1 MCQED
6 TVFLVSFMSSGL
18 YNIYASFSAEFPE
31 LRKGGFDKD
40 FAFRTECPR
49 ISLILT
55 HCPAMDLCINS
66 HILQEEA
73 SLMVN
78 KMVVIYSYSRM
89 SLGVILITVFL

>member
-18 YNIYASFSAEFPE
+18 YNMYASFSAEFPE
-31 LRKGGFDKD
+31 LRREGLIKTSHLGQSVP
-40 FAFRTECPR
+40 A
-49 ISLILT
+49 SLTLT
-55 HCPAMDLCINS
+55 HCPAMHLCINS

-78 KMVVIYSYSRM
+78 KMVGIYSYSRM